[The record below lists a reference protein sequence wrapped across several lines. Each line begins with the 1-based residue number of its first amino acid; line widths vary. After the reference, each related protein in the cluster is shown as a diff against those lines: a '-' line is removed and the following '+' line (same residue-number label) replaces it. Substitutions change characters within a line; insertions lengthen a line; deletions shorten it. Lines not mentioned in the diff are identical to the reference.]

1 MILNNTN
8 KPSEYTEEQCELKRL
23 APVTGGNQSGM
34 FECLPIGMAYVPW
47 QRWNKVYQE
56 DVALNRGTIF
66 PELDLPFLGEE
77 VM

>member
-1 MILNNTN
+1 MNNN
-8 KPSEYTEEQCELKRL
+8 KPSYQYTEDQCEIKRL
-23 APVTGGNQSGM
+23 KPATSADSSVT

-47 QRWNKVYQE
+47 QRWNKVYQK
-56 DVALNRGTIF
+56 DVALDRGTIF